1 MGGTG
6 LVGRAL
12 LGILSKDLDY
22 AGVTALGRREVKV
35 PGVRS
40 VVVESGK
47 PSPEHVPETARVAFC
62 CLGTTIRKAG
72 SQEAFR
78 EVDHA
83 LVLRYAEACRA
94 RGVRSFHVVSA
105 LGADAESRVFYN
117 RVKGEMERDL
127 AKLGFETACA
137 YRPSLL
143 LGEREESRPGERLGI
158 AAAKALRPL
167 IPKKYRGIPAD
178 VVARAMARHAK
189 QPGHVGFRVHGS
201 DELWGLAGGAPG

>member
-12 LGILSKDLDY
+12 LDLLSRDLDY
-22 AGVTALGRREVKV
+22 AGVTALGRREVRV

-40 VVVESGK
+40 VVVENERLG
-47 PSPEHVPETARVAFC
+47 PEAVPETARVAFC
-62 CLGTTIRKAG
+62 CLGTTLRKAG

-78 EVDHA
+78 AIDHG
-83 LVLRYAEACRA
+83 LVLRYAQACKA

-105 LGADAESRVFYN
+105 LGADAGSRIFYN
-117 RVKGEMERDL
+117 RVKGEMERDV
-127 AKLGFETACA
+127 AALGFETACA

-143 LGEREESRPGERLGI
+143 LGEREESRPAERFGI

-189 QPGHVGFRVHGS
+189 RPGHAGFGVHES
-201 DELWGLAGGAPG
+201 DELWGLAGGT